1 MMIDR
6 CALGTF
12 INSTGRRRQEA
23 RVTRRPSDDFQAS
36 SKQKRR
42 SCSLAARSYVSF
54 SVSFRFFFFLRL
66 ILVSLVSLSREQ
78 LALFAAAGADMFPS
92 IGPLAR

>member
-54 SVSFRFFFFLRL
+54 SVSFRFFFLRL